1 MRNKVWIAIILILFS
16 ANVLAISGTLINNLR
31 LQRIDA
37 ITDKYESDRVAI
49 EDANKRTLM
58 THLYTIDAFMD
69 IAEDIFDNDKFP
81 PGVTALISFDGDGM
95 GKINEKYGT
104 GGGDRLSFAFSEVV
118 RKHFPDSEY
127 NIVTNVGEKSDEFYM
142 LLLVRESEDAVEQ
155 EIKSFQEDIRKV
167 TVKADDQVTD
177 VKGTVSVGIAFYNGK
192 DSFVSLFDA
201 ADSAAYE
208 AKEAGKDCYRIAK

>member
-1 MRNKVWIAIILILFS
+1 
-16 ANVLAISGTLINNLR
+16 
-31 LQRIDA
+31 
-37 ITDKYESDRVAI
+37 
-49 EDANKRTLM
+49 
-58 THLYTIDAFMD
+58 
-69 IAEDIFDNDKFP
+69 
-81 PGVTALISFDGDGM
+81 
-95 GKINEKYGT
+95 
-104 GGGDRLSFAFSEVV
+104 
-118 RKHFPDSEY
+118 
-127 NIVTNVGEKSDEFYM
+127 M
-142 LLLVRESEDAVEQ
+142 LLLGRESEDAVEQ